1 MTALQKDLELVLSDI
16 DTIAE
21 LCKTAMQETN
31 QNIKNTSDYDYK
43 DNKIE
48 FLMGSLGDVRFD
60 LDAIIDKIKE
70 LKNFV
75 EDTIDS
81 VEYNEI
87 AKQAIRI

>member
-21 LCKTAMQETN
+21 LCETAMQEAN
-31 QNIKNTSDYDYK
+31 QNIKNTSDYEYK

-48 FLMGSLGDVRFD
+48 FLMGSLGDVGFD
-60 LDAIIDKIKE
+60 LDSIIDKIKE
-70 LKNFV
+70 LRNFV
-75 EDTIDS
+75 EDTIDT

>member
-1 MTALQKDLELVLSDI
+1 MIALQKDFALVLSDI
-16 DTIAE
+16 DMIAE
-21 LCKTAMQETN
+21 LCDTAMQDTN
-31 QNIKNTSDYDYK
+31 QNLKNTSDYDYK

-48 FLMGSLGDVRFD
+48 FLMGSLGDAGFD

-70 LKNFV
+70 LRVFV
-75 EDTIDS
+75 EDTIDT